1 MSEKLTMAQI
11 AGELGVSRNAVSAV
25 INRRARKLGLAEAT
39 EQRIREYLDRRGYVQ
54 SQSAVALRNGGRQ
67 QQTTGILYCGN
78 FLHFHYL
85 IQSLELLTDRLK
97 QESGRVEIVGVD
109 PDGIHEAIR
118 EQVSKGIRRLIWI
131 HANWPEKEIEHA
143 EKLFPL
149 LNRLERVI
157 IYNYDFIP
165 SFFDE
170 KYLAHGID
178 LVGFD
183 REGSY
188 REVAKIFR
196 AAGHRKIAVGEI
208 PFADSGELPCQSRL
222 RKFFSLSGCEVFGL
236 HPGPA
241 VVDTAETHRQMIAN
255 LITHHQV
262 HGIRCAFIRND
273 FQAAAVIAGLLR
285 AGVRVPEDIAI
296 IGFGNM
302 TASEFLPV
310 PLTTF
315 EHPVREM
322 CRRTLELLDE
332 PATQPG
338 RRFCFKNKLILRD
351 SHNMAEKAIN

>member
-67 QQTTGILYCGN
+67 QQTTGILYCGG
-78 FLHFHYL
+78 FIHFHYL

-97 QESGRVEIVGVD
+97 QESRRVEIVGVD

-118 EQVSKGIRRLIWI
+118 EQVAKGIRRLIWI

-170 KYLAHGID
+170 KYLSHGID

-196 AAGHRKIAVGEI
+196 AAGHRKIAIGEI
-208 PFADSGELPCQSRL
+208 FFQPQTSLPCTTRL
-222 RKFFSLSGCEVFGL
+222 ADFFTNQRFTVMGIR
-236 HPGPA
+236 PGTDVTDPG
-241 VVDTAETHRQMIAN
+241 EICRQMTAN
-255 LITHHQV
+255 LITRHQE
-262 HGIRCAFIRND
+262 HGVRCAFIRND
-273 FQAAAVIAGLLR
+273 IQAAAVIAGLLR
-285 AGVRVPEDIAI
+285 AGIRVPEDIAI

-302 TASEFLPV
+302 PASEFLPV

-315 EHPVREM
+315 EHPVKEM

-338 RRFCFKNKLILRD
+338 RRFCLKNKLILRS
-351 SHNMAEKAIN
+351 SHS